1 MQRLRLFPLW
11 QPLSA
16 RGFRLFWIGQSVS
29 LFGDQFYRIALPW
42 LVYFLTGSNLALSS
56 IYLVSG
62 AVRAV
67 FQLLGGALSDRFSP
81 RALMLISNAAGAI
94 MTALTGL
101 AVYLN
106 VAQSWHLYILAAVF
120 GLIDAMFYPAYM
132 SATPLLLIKEQ
143 LVAGN
148 ALLRSTVRLMGII
161 GPIAA
166 GFVVTRMGYS
176 AAFALDSATFVFA
189 AFMLWIMRMDKQSDK
204 QEEEKQI
211 SLETN
216 SEKKSL
222 FVSIVEGLRYARSS
236 TRLKMLFLFMAFFEF
251 AVTGS
256 IQIGLPALA
265 KQQYGMERGPEMN
278 SWMISSFGAGIL
290 VGMVLS
296 GALDTKKL
304 RGRLTI
310 GLTLL
315 MGVGFL
321 LLGVTVQ
328 IVLVCLLLFVI
339 GAGGGTISILLQAWI
354 QMNTEKRMMGR
365 VMSLLMLGVLIMEL
379 FSIAL
384 AGVLSGLK
392 LPLVF
397 IVSGAMMLTSS
408 IIAFTSRTIN
418 TDQE

>member
-1 MQRLRLFPLW
+1 
-11 QPLSA
+11 
-16 RGFRLFWIGQSVS
+16 
-29 LFGDQFYRIALPW
+29 
-42 LVYFLTGSNLALSS
+42 
-56 IYLVSG
+56 
-62 AVRAV
+62 
-67 FQLLGGALSDRFSP
+67 
-81 RALMLISNAAGAI
+81 
-94 MTALTGL
+94 
-101 AVYLN
+101 
-106 VAQSWHLYILAAVF
+106 HLYILAAVF

-148 ALLRSTVRLMGII
+148 ALLRSTVRLMGIV

-290 VGMVLS
+290 
-296 GALDTKKL
+296 
-304 RGRLTI
+304 I
-310 GLTLL
+310 G
-315 MGVGFL
+315 
-321 LLGVTVQ
+321 
-328 IVLVCLLLFVI
+328 
-339 GAGGGTISILLQAWI
+339 
-354 QMNTEKRMMGR
+354 
-365 VMSLLMLGVLIMEL
+365 
-379 FSIAL
+379 
-384 AGVLSGLK
+384 
-392 LPLVF
+392 
-397 IVSGAMMLTSS
+397 
-408 IIAFTSRTIN
+408 
-418 TDQE
+418 